1 MAPEVLHARPAAGC
15 QRRPNS
21 YVDLGVIID
30 SKLSFEQHICNIVSK
45 ARQRVSILFR
55 GFVTR
60 NLYVMRQAFVSY
72 IRPILEYNSI
82 VWNPSPIFLIDLI
95 EHVQRNFSKRIPS
108 LSSLPYPER
117 LALLDL
123 EPLELRRLRFD
134 LTYFFKVFNHL
145 TPFNPSDMFLIYTPI
160 ASSRS
165 NSPNLQRPTK
175 ASNKLL
181 HTLFF
186 RQVEAWNSLPPPLKS
201 ASSLPIFK
209 RGLKNIDLSK
219 FLKGSFISL

>member
-1 MAPEVLHARPAAGC
+1 MEGLKERKG
-15 QRRPNS
+15 
-21 YVDLGVIID
+21 
-30 SKLSFEQHICNIVSK
+30 K
-45 ARQRVSILFR
+45 ARGEKGGGEGKRTLDPPMFQTDRRHWRCSES
-55 GFVTR
+55 
-60 NLYVMRQAFVSY
+60 A
-72 IRPILEYNSI
+72 PILEYNSI
-82 VWNPSPIFLIDLI
+82 IWNPSPIFLIDLI

-165 NSPNLQRPTK
+165 NSPYLQRPTK

-186 RQVEAWNSLPPPLKS
+186 RQVEAWNSLPLALKS